1 MPKHSRLKISSIES
15 KKPYK
20 KNLFLDE
27 KQQLAETVHTYPC
40 LNDKNKKE
48 YKDNTLC
55 QNAWG
60 TVIEKMEFIK
70 NGTYFLIFLIL
81 LLRGW
86 S

>member
-55 QNAWG
+55 ENA
-60 TVIEKMEFIK
+60 
-70 NGTYFLIFLIL
+70 
-81 LLRGW
+81 
-86 S
+86 